1 MGSQLSSPI
10 KLPGFNLPLNWQPKE
25 TELFPN
31 ALDYGDINDG
41 YVGHLSTQREITM
54 MQVMNTISEK
64 PEWWRKT
71 EAEKVFDEGITSRWR
86 TEVLASGQDV
96 TPQMMDYIIVE
107 LQWKARNLQKE
118 GLLSI
123 FDVGV
128 VRSDT
133 AVTKELQKALQQ
145 AVAPL
150 ENIPA
155 HKKDYH
161 PGSDQKVVDLVHP
174 SLFPLVYGRTRILPD
189 HLITSD
195 NSLGSIG
202 QGVVVPVPSEE
213 EARPSAEA
221 NTPYRR
227 WQVEQMRAFS
237 RQFQWLPCDVEL
249 GTESGCRIVSYINN
263 LHPTEHEPLYRVVE
277 QIIDAAIPLWEHSLT
292 QVREEGNERIPY
304 HGVSYLLHPDPEP
317 KPEEDEDS
325 DSEEFSE
332 RYNAWEKARPIALPE
347 PGRFRPPEPSWKG
360 WVHLRQS
367 FHETGLQVIV
377 KLANI
382 ELTPERPDYEGGTW
396 HLEGQLNER
405 ICATA
410 IYYYDSHNITEST
423 LSFRQRAGSL
433 YDVDYD
439 QDRHE
444 FIHAV
449 YGFGPD
455 VSGNGES
462 QITQHLG
469 SVVCREGRLLTFP
482 NIVQHRVS
490 PFGLADRSRPGHRKI
505 LALFLVDPHR
515 RIISTANV
523 PPQQETW
530 ARERR
535 DAIQQVLAPKLPA
548 ELQQMVSDNIPALA
562 MTLEEAREYRVALMD
577 ERRAK
582 QGPQNDGFEK
592 GDFSLCEH

>member
-1 MGSQLSSPI
+1 MGSKPSSPI
-10 KLPGFNLPLNWQPKE
+10 KLPGFNLPLNWQPE
-25 TELFPN
+25 DTELFPN
-31 ALDYGDINDG
+31 ALDYKDISDG

-54 MQVMNTISEK
+54 MRVMNTITEK
-64 PEWWRKT
+64 PEWYR
-71 EAEKVFDEGITSRWR
+71 KVFDEGITSRWQ

-96 TPQMMDYIIVE
+96 TPRMMDYIVKE
-107 LQWKARNLQKE
+107 LQWKAQNLQKE
-118 GLLSI
+118 GLLPI

-133 AVTKELQKALQQ
+133 AVSEELQKALQQ

-150 ENIPA
+150 ENIPT
-155 HKKDYH
+155 HQKDYH
-161 PGSDQKVVDLVHP
+161 PGSDRKVVDLVHP
-174 SLFPLVYGRTRILPD
+174 SLFPLVYGCTRILPD
-189 HLITSD
+189 RLITSD
-195 NSLGSIG
+195 SCLGCIG

-213 EARPSAEA
+213 EAGLTLDSFTPS
-221 NTPYRR
+221 RR
-227 WQVEQMRAFS
+227 WRVEQMRSFS

-249 GTESGCRIVSYINN
+249 GAESGCRIVSYINN
-263 LHPTEHEPLYRVVE
+263 LHPTEHQPLYRVVE
-277 QIIDAAIPLWEHSLT
+277 QIIDAAIPLWERSLT

-304 HGVSYLLHPDPEP
+304 SGVSYLPHPDPEP
-317 KPEEDEDS
+317 KPQEGEDS
-325 DSEEFSE
+325 DSEEFSD
-332 RYNAWEKARPIALPE
+332 RYYAWEKARPIALPE
-347 PGRFRPPEPSWKG
+347 PGPFRAPEPSWRG
-360 WVHLRQS
+360 WVNLRES

-377 KLANI
+377 KLATI
-382 ELTPERPDYEGGTW
+382 ELTPERPEYDGGSW

-410 IYYYDSHNITEST
+410 IYYYDSQNITEST

-433 YDVDYD
+433 YDVGYE

-530 ARERR
+530 ARERQ

-548 ELQQMVSDNIPALA
+548 ELQQMVADNIPAAA

-582 QGPQNDGFEK
+582 QGPQNDGFET

>member
-1 MGSQLSSPI
+1 
-10 KLPGFNLPLNWQPKE
+10 
-25 TELFPN
+25 
-31 ALDYGDINDG
+31 
-41 YVGHLSTQREITM
+41 M
-54 MQVMNTISEK
+54 MQIMNAITEK
-64 PEWWRKT
+64 PEWDRKVYD
-71 EAEKVFDEGITSRWR
+71 EAITSRWE
-86 TEVLASGQDV
+86 TEVLTSGQDV
-96 TPQMMDYIIVE
+96 TPRMMEYIWDE
-107 LQWKARNLQKE
+107 LQWKAHKYQKE
-118 GLLSI
+118 GRLSV

-133 AVTKELQKALQQ
+133 VVSRELQKALQQ

-155 HKKDYH
+155 HQKDYH
-161 PGSDQKVVDLVHP
+161 PGSDEKVVDLVHP
-174 SLFPLVYGRTRILPD
+174 SLYPLVYGRTRILPD
-189 HLITSD
+189 RLITSD
-195 NSLGSIG
+195 NCLGSIG
-202 QGVVVPVPSEE
+202 QGVIIPIPTEE
-213 EARPSAEA
+213 EAALS
-221 NTPYRR
+221 NDSISGYRR
-227 WQVEQMRAFS
+227 WQMQEMRPFS

-249 GTESGCRIVSYINN
+249 GEESGCRIVSYINN

-277 QIIDAAIPLWEHSLT
+277 QIIDAAIPLWDHSLT
-292 QVREEGNERIPY
+292 QVREPGNERIRY
-304 HGVSYLLHPDPEP
+304 YKVSYLPHPDPEP
-317 KPEEDEDS
+317 KPEEGEDS
-325 DSEEFSE
+325 DDEEFSE
-332 RYNAWEKARPIALPE
+332 RYDAWERARPILLPE
-347 PGRFRPPEPSWKG
+347 PGQFRSPQPIWND
-360 WVHLRQS
+360 WVNLRRS

-377 KLANI
+377 KLATI
-382 ELTPERPDYEGGTW
+382 ELTPERPEYEGGSW

-433 YDVDYD
+433 EEVDHD

-455 VSGNGES
+455 VSGNGDS

-523 PPQQETW
+523 PPQQENW
-530 ARERR
+530 NR
-535 DAIQQVLAPKLPA
+535 DRQTAIQQALSPKLPA
-548 ELQQMVSDNIPALA
+548 ELQQMVSENIPADA

-582 QGPQNDGFEK
+582 QGPQNSGFET